1 MADSPDGVMVNS
13 EIVATDYVKLVSKR
27 YDQQDRGAR
36 SDFDLSGDGVNR
48 IGLEVSKK
56 LENLKKLPLAVERVI
71 REIARFPELI
81 KVDSYVEGGKLFCN
95 VTLETSPAIVSTI
108 TGVNKLTIR
117 ADGETIREDKTGKTS
132 ENSFMGSVFGVDGK
146 KRFEILKKGSLTA
159 NPSHQFDFNFEISK
173 VDLISMI
180 DTATPHGQAI
190 VKAIQ
195 ELEI

>member
-1 MADSPDGVMVNS
+1 MTDSPDLLRAPETS
-13 EIVATDYVKLVSKR
+13 TDYRRLVSER
-27 YDQQDRGAR
+27 FDQQAR
-36 SDFDLSGDGVNR
+36 DARTDFDLSSNGVRR
-48 IGLEVSKK
+48 IGEEVNKQ
-56 LENLKKLPLAVERVI
+56 LRGLNLPRAMERVI
-71 REIARFPELI
+71 REIPKFPELI
-81 KVDSYVEGGKLFCN
+81 KVDSYVENGKLICN
-95 VTLETSPAIVSTI
+95 VSLETSPAIVSTI

-159 NPSHQFDFNFEISK
+159 NPSHRFDFNFEISK

-180 DTATPHGQAI
+180 DTATHHGQAI

>member
-1 MADSPDGVMVNS
+1 MADSPDVVMINS
-13 EIVATDYVKLVSKR
+13 EKVTTDYVKLVSKR

-36 SDFDLSGDGVNR
+36 SDFDLSSDGVNR

-56 LENLKKLPLAVERVI
+56 LVDLNLPRAIERVI
-71 REIARFPELI
+71 REIAKFPELI

-108 TGVNKLTIR
+108 TGVNKLTVR

-132 ENSFMGSVFGVDGK
+132 EKSFMGSVFGVDGK
-146 KRFEILKKGSLTA
+146 KSFGILKKGALTE

-180 DTATPHGQAI
+180 DTTTPHGQAI